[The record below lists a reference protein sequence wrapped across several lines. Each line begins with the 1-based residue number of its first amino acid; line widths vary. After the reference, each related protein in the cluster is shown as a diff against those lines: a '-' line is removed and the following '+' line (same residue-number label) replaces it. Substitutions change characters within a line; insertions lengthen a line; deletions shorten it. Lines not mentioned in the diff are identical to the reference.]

1 MKVKKIIKENWKLES
16 HDNLDNIKQQL
27 SFNEQSPN
35 FLKQYKYKMI
45 FSAVSCVLIICLF
58 IISGMFVGGNFDGIL
73 SDDPATNSPSDNE
86 SSDPMSP
93 GPEEP
98 ITPDAPIDPSEPGG
112 KPDTGLTY
120 DLFIEELKNNVIISD
135 YIDFISYDNEIVE
148 DGEKI
153 KLLCE
158 FFNNLTYEVTKSDNV
173 IYEHKISLNDWAC
186 IEITESCYVRIAYQD
201 VIISYETNNGEIV
214 EEVNKIL
221 K

>member
-16 HDNLDNIKQQL
+16 PDNLDNIKQQL

-73 SDDPATNSPSDNE
+73 SDDPATNPPSDNE
-86 SSDPMSP
+86 SSVPDEPS
-93 GPEEP
+93 EP
-98 ITPDAPIDPSEPGG
+98 ITPDAPIDPSEPGE

-135 YIDFISYDNEIVE
+135 YTHS
-148 DGEKI
+148 
-153 KLLCE
+153 C
-158 FFNNLTYEVTKSDNV
+158 FF
-173 IYEHKISLNDWAC
+173 
-186 IEITESCYVRIAYQD
+186 
-201 VIISYETNNGEIV
+201 
-214 EEVNKIL
+214 
-221 K
+221 